1 MIAMIITNLVW
12 VAYSILEGLREGF
25 YWHFKGGSRPSL
37 SSKDCKFEI
46 HPVFALQ
53 RGIVLLII
61 GGLLYYTIGLYSIV
75 SVLSMMLIF
84 SFFHNGTY
92 YSTRNK
98 LDSMIY
104 PLKWKDQSTTSTAKM
119 TKIMTYKNRTL
130 FMILGVIAQVFIYI
144 FLIQK

>member
-53 RGIVLLII
+53 RGLVLLVI
-61 GGLLYYTIGLYSIV
+61 GGLLYYTIGLYAIA

-92 YSTRNK
+92 IVSQYQNN
-98 LDSMIY
+98 L
-104 PLKWKDQSTTSTAKM
+104 
-119 TKIMTYKNRTL
+119 
-130 FMILGVIAQVFIYI
+130 YI
-144 FLIQK
+144 FLWQSLLYFFLLLCYTFPS